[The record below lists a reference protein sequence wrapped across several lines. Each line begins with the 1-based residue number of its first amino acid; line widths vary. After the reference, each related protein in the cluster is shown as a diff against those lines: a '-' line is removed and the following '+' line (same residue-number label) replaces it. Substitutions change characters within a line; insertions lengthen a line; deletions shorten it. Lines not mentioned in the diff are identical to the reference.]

1 MDSRSKG
8 LIATIAAVI
17 LCGCPGILL
26 CIIGAAAAAGAP
38 VTTEFNGVSSST
50 QVPVWAALSM
60 LCVALIFIAI
70 PVVVAFL
77 TLRKKPAPAAPVAP
91 SEPLPPSS

>member
-1 MDSRSKG
+1 MDARSKG
-8 LIATIAAVI
+8 LIATIAAVV

-26 CIIGAAAAAGAP
+26 CITGAAFAAGVP

-50 QVPVWAALSM
+50 QVPLWLALSL
-60 LCVALIFIAI
+60 LCVALLLILT

-77 TLRKKPAPAAPVAP
+77 TLRSKPAPVIP
-91 SEPLPPSS
+91 SEPVPPPS